1 MQQLTSEGSPW
12 PAVGAPGEARPL
24 GCGLARATPSA
35 SSPAARWPGPDPVAR
50 RGQRGGWAPKR
61 GHTAAHTGSRPQYFD
76 PREADGQAALGP
88 RPPSTPGPSPT
99 AARAHRV
106 QQLRLRPSRWCLG
119 FNFCVALRKLPIIT
133 AAERKPS
140 PSTAALQLCRLL
152 RTAGAGLWPAG
163 AGAGSTR
170 FRSPALWPGR
180 GVHQLS
186 VIATT
191 KALVEI

>member
-1 MQQLTSEGSPW
+1 MQQLTSEGSPC

-24 GCGLARATPSA
+24 GCGPARATPSA

-50 RGQRGGWAPKR
+50 RGQRGGWAPER
-61 GHTAAHTGSRPQYFD
+61 GHTAAHTGSCPQYFD
-76 PREADGQAALGP
+76 PREADGQAALGL

-99 AARAHRV
+99 AAPAHRV

-140 PSTAALQLCRLL
+140 PSTARSSCAASYAQL
-152 RTAGAGLWPAG
+152 
-163 AGAGSTR
+163 
-170 FRSPALWPGR
+170 GR
-180 GVHQLS
+180 GCGRRVRARGPHGSAPLRCGPGVGCTSCQL
-186 VIATT
+186 
-191 KALVEI
+191 